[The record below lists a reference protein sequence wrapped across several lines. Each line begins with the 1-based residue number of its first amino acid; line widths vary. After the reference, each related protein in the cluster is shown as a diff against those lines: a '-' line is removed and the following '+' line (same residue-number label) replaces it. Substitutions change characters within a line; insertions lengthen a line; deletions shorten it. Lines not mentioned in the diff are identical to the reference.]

1 MGLIAKL
8 YSAKTG
14 GKKMSIKRI
23 GILTAGGDCP
33 GLNAVVRAVSKNALG
48 HGIEVFGV
56 RNGFDGL
63 VRNEIFPLTNEKV
76 SGILTLGGTIL
87 GTSNIANPFK
97 YTLPPFGTP
106 EKPQD
111 VSSVVLHNFKECG
124 LDALITIGGDGTLH
138 MSQQFVERGMP
149 IVAVPKT
156 IDNDLDA
163 TDQTFGFDSALAIAT
178 EAIDR
183 LHTTAQSHH
192 RVMIVETMGRY
203 AGWIALRSALAGGGD
218 VVLIPEI
225 PYNDDVI
232 VDYILNRKRN
242 GKNFSI
248 VVAAEG
254 AKNEAGEQAIARTV
268 AGSTDAI
275 RLGGIAYKLSDMIER
290 RTGIE
295 SRACV
300 LGHTQRGGCPTAFDR
315 WLSTLY
321 GAKAFDMVL
330 EGKFGH
336 MASFRNFNI
345 TEVKIADAIAKL
357 KLVDPQGKEV
367 KAALEVGMSF
377 GSAQIG

>member
-1 MGLIAKL
+1 MN
-8 YSAKTG
+8 
-14 GKKMSIKRI
+14 IKRI
-23 GILTAGGDCP
+23 GVLTAGGDCP
-33 GLNAVVRAVSKNALG
+33 GLNAVVRAVAKNALG

-63 VRNEIFPLTNEKV
+63 VRNDIVKITNETV

-97 YTLPPFGTP
+97 YTLAPFGTP
-106 EKPQD
+106 ENPRD
-111 VSSVVLHNFKECG
+111 VSSVALHNFKERE

-138 MSQQFVERGMP
+138 MSQQFVELGMP

-163 TDQTFGFDSALAIAT
+163 TDQTFGFDSALHIAT

-218 VVLIPEI
+218 IVLIPEI

-232 VDYILNRKRN
+232 VEYILNRKRR
-242 GKNFSI
+242 GKTFSI

-254 AKNEAGEQAIARTV
+254 AKNEKGELAVARTV

-275 RLGGIAYKLSDMIER
+275 RLGGIAYKLSDMIEQ

-300 LGHTQRGGCPTAFDR
+300 LGHTQRGGTPTAFDR

-321 GAKAFDMVL
+321 GAKALDMVL
-330 EGKFGH
+330 EGKFGY
-336 MASFRNFNI
+336 MASFKNFGMA
-345 TEVKIADAIAKL
+345 EVKIADAIARL
-357 KLVDPQGKEV
+357 KRVDPHGAEV

>member
-1 MGLIAKL
+1 M
-8 YSAKTG
+8 T
-14 GKKMSIKRI
+14 IKRI

-48 HGIEVFGV
+48 HGIEVYGV

-63 VRNEIFPLTNEKV
+63 VRNDIFPLTNEKV

-87 GTSNIANPFK
+87 GSSNIANPFK
-97 YTLPPFGTP
+97 YTLAPFGTP
-106 EKPQD
+106 ENPRD
-111 VSSVVLHNFKECG
+111 VSSVALHNFKANQ

-138 MSQQFVERGMP
+138 MSQQFVELGMP

-163 TDQTFGFDSALAIAT
+163 TDQTFGFDSALHIAT

-218 VVLIPEI
+218 IVLIPEI

-232 VDYILNRKRN
+232 VEYILNRKRN

-254 AKNEAGEQAIARTV
+254 AKNEKGEQAIARTV

-275 RLGGIAYKLSDMIER
+275 RLGGIAYKLSDMIEK

-300 LGHTQRGGCPTAFDR
+300 LGHTQRGGGPTAFDR

-330 EGKFGH
+330 EGKFGQ
-336 MASFRNFNI
+336 MASFKNFAI

-357 KLVDPQGKEV
+357 KRVDPNGAEV

>member
-1 MGLIAKL
+1 M
-8 YSAKTG
+8 T
-14 GKKMSIKRI
+14 IKRI

-33 GLNAVVRAVSKNALG
+33 GLNAVVRAACKNALN
-48 HGIEVFGV
+48 HGIEVYGV

-63 VRNEIFPLTNEKV
+63 VRNYIFKITNETV

-87 GTSNIANPFK
+87 GTSNIANPFN
-97 YTLPPFGTP
+97 YTLAPFGS
-106 EKPQD
+106 PQEPKD
-111 VSSVVLHNFKECG
+111 VSSVALHNFKEHE

-138 MSQQFVERGMP
+138 MSQQFVELGMP

-163 TDQTFGFDSALAIAT
+163 TDQTFGFDSALHIAT

-218 VVLIPEI
+218 IVLIPEI

-232 VDYILNRKRN
+232 VNYILNRKSK
-242 GKNFSI
+242 GKTFSI

-300 LGHTQRGGCPTAFDR
+300 LGHTQRGGSPTAFDR

-321 GAKAFDMVL
+321 GAKAFDMVM
-330 EGKFGH
+330 EEKFGY
-336 MASFRNFNI
+336 MASFKNFGI
-345 TEVKIADAIAKL
+345 SEVKISDAIANL
-357 KLVDPQGKEV
+357 KRVDPHGAEV

>member
-1 MGLIAKL
+1 M
-8 YSAKTG
+8 T
-14 GKKMSIKRI
+14 IKRI

-33 GLNAVVRAVSKNALG
+33 GLNAVVRAVSKNALN
-48 HGIEVFGV
+48 HGIEVFGI

-63 VRNEIFPLTNEKV
+63 VRNDLFPITNETV

-106 EKPQD
+106 ENPRNM
-111 VSSVVLHNFKECG
+111 SSVALHNFKAHN

-138 MSQQFVERGMP
+138 MSQAFVELGLP

-156 IDNDLDA
+156 IDNDLCA

-218 VVLIPEI
+218 IVLIPEI

-232 VDYILNRKRN
+232 VNSILARKNR
-242 GKNFSI
+242 GKTFSI

-254 AKNEAGEQAIARTV
+254 AKNEAGEQAVARTV

-275 RLGGIAYKLSDMIER
+275 RLGGIAYKLSDMIEK

-300 LGHTQRGGCPTAFDR
+300 LGHTQRGGTPTAFDR

-321 GAKAFDMVL
+321 GAKALDMVL
-330 EGKFGH
+330 EGKFGY
-336 MASFRNFNI
+336 MASFKNFQLG
-345 TEVKIADAIAKL
+345 EVKIADAIAQL
-357 KLVDPQGKEV
+357 KRVDPNGEEV
-367 KAALEVGMSF
+367 KAALEIGMSF

>member
-1 MGLIAKL
+1 M
-8 YSAKTG
+8 T
-14 GKKMSIKRI
+14 IKRI

-48 HGIEVFGV
+48 RGIEVWGI

-63 VRNEIFPLTNEKV
+63 VRNDLFKITDETV

-106 EKPQD
+106 EAPKD
-111 VSSVVLHNFKECG
+111 LSTVVLHNVKERN
-124 LDALITIGGDGTLH
+124 LDAVITIGGDGTLH
-138 MSQQFVERGMP
+138 MSQRFAELGLP

-156 IDNDLDA
+156 IDNDLSA
-163 TDQTFGFDSALAIAT
+163 TDQTFGFDSALHIAT

-203 AGWIALRSALAGGGD
+203 AGWIALRAALAGGGD
-218 VVLIPEI
+218 IVLIPEI
-225 PYNDDVI
+225 PYNDDII
-232 VDYILNRKRN
+232 VKHILERKNR

-254 AKNEAGEQAIARTV
+254 AKNEKGEQTIARTV

-275 RLGGIAYKLSDMIER
+275 RLGGIAYKLSDMIEH

-300 LGHTQRGGCPTAFDR
+300 LGHTQRGGTPTAFDR

-321 GAKAFDMVL
+321 GAKALDMVL
-330 EGKFGH
+330 EEKFGY
-336 MASFRNFNI
+336 MASFRDFQI
-345 TEVKIADAIAKL
+345 TEVKIADAISQL
-357 KLVDPQGKEV
+357 KCVDPNGAEV
-367 KAALEVGMSF
+367 KAALETGMSF
-377 GSAQIG
+377 GSSTIG

>member
-1 MGLIAKL
+1 M
-8 YSAKTG
+8 T
-14 GKKMSIKRI
+14 IKRI

-48 HGIEVFGV
+48 HGIEVFGI

-63 VRNEIFPLTNEKV
+63 VRNDMFQITGEYV

-97 YTLPPFGTP
+97 YTLAPFGTP
-106 EKPQD
+106 EKPRD
-111 VSSVVLHNFKECG
+111 VSAVALHNFKEQN
-124 LDALITIGGDGTLH
+124 LDALIAVGGDGTLH
-138 MSQQFVERGMP
+138 MAQQFVEMGMP

-163 TDQTFGFDSALAIAT
+163 TDQTFGFDSALHIAT

-183 LHTTAQSHH
+183 LHTTAYSHH

-218 VVLIPEI
+218 IVLIPEI

-232 VDYILNRKRN
+232 VDYILNRKHR
-242 GKNFSI
+242 GKTFSI

-254 AKNEAGEQAIARTV
+254 AKNEKGEQAVARTV
-268 AGSTDAI
+268 AGSTDSI
-275 RLGGIAYKLSDMIER
+275 RLGGIAYKLSDMIEK

-295 SRACV
+295 SRACI
-300 LGHTQRGGCPTAFDR
+300 LGHTQRGGTPTAFDR

-321 GAKAFDMVL
+321 GAKALDMVL
-330 EGKFGH
+330 EGKIGY
-336 MASFRNFNI
+336 MASFRNFGMA
-345 TEVKIADAIAKL
+345 EVKISDAIAQL
-357 KLVDPQGKEV
+357 KRVDPHGADV

-377 GSAQIG
+377 GSAEIG

>member
-1 MGLIAKL
+1 
-8 YSAKTG
+8 
-14 GKKMSIKRI
+14 MSVKRI

-33 GLNAVVRAVSKNALG
+33 GLNAVVRAVSKNALS
-48 HGIEVFGV
+48 HGIEVYGV

-63 VRNEIFPLTNEKV
+63 VRNDIFPLTNEKV

-106 EKPQD
+106 EKPRD
-111 VSSVVLHNFKECG
+111 VSSVAMHNFKEREM
-124 LDALITIGGDGTLH
+124 DALITIGGDGTLL
-138 MSQQFVERGMP
+138 G
-149 IVAVPKT
+149 
-156 IDNDLDA
+156 A
-163 TDQTFGFDSALAIAT
+163 TDQTFGFDSALHIAT

-232 VDYILNRKRN
+232 VEYILNRKRS

-254 AKNEAGEQAIARTV
+254 AKNEAGEQAISRTV

-275 RLGGIAYKLSDMIER
+275 RLGGIAYKLSDMIEK

-300 LGHTQRGGCPTAFDR
+300 LGHTQRGGTPTAFDR

-321 GAKAFDMVL
+321 GAKALDMVL
-330 EGKFGH
+330 EGKFGE
-336 MASFRNFNI
+336 MASFRNFGM

-357 KLVDPQGKEV
+357 KLVDPHGKEV

-377 GSAQIG
+377 GSSQIG

>member
-1 MGLIAKL
+1 MTI
-8 YSAKTG
+8 
-14 GKKMSIKRI
+14 KKI

-33 GLNAVVRAVSKNALG
+33 GLNAVVRAASKNALSR
-48 HGIEVFGV
+48 GIEVLGFK
-56 RNGFDGL
+56 NGFDGL
-63 VRNEIFPLTNEKV
+63 VRNEFINITPQTV
-76 SGILTLGGTIL
+76 TGILTLGGTIL
-87 GTSNIANPFK
+87 GSSNIANPFK

-106 EKPQD
+106 ENPRD
-111 VSSVVLHNFKECG
+111 MSSVALHNFKENG

-138 MSQQFVERGMP
+138 MSQQFVELGMP

-156 IDNDLDA
+156 IDNDLSA
-163 TDQTFGFDSALAIAT
+163 TDQTFGFDSALHIAT

-203 AGWIALRSALAGGGD
+203 AGWIALRSAIAGGGD
-218 VVLIPEI
+218 IVLIPEI

-232 VDYILNRKRN
+232 VNYILNRKSK

-254 AKNEAGEQAIARTV
+254 AKNEQGEQAVARTV

-275 RLGGIAYKLSDMIER
+275 RLGGIANKLSAMIESK
-290 RTGIE
+290 TGIE

-300 LGHTQRGGCPTAFDR
+300 LGHTQRGGTPTAFDR

-321 GAKAFDMVL
+321 GAKALDMVL
-330 EGKFGH
+330 EGKFGS
-336 MASFRNFNI
+336 MAAFRDFKMA
-345 TEVKIADAIAKL
+345 EVKIADAISNL
-357 KLVDPQGKEV
+357 KRVDPHGEEV
-367 KAALEVGMSF
+367 KSALEVGMSF

>member
-1 MGLIAKL
+1 
-8 YSAKTG
+8 
-14 GKKMSIKRI
+14 MSIKRI

-33 GLNAVVRAVSKNALG
+33 GLNAVVRAVSKNALR
-48 HGIEVFGV
+48 HGIEVLGF

-63 VRNEIFPLTNEKV
+63 VRNEFLTITDDTV

-106 EKPQD
+106 EDPKD
-111 VSSVVLHNFKECG
+111 MSAVALHNFKENQ

-138 MSQQFVERGMP
+138 MSQQFVDLGMP

-156 IDNDLDA
+156 IDNDLSA
-163 TDQTFGFDSALAIAT
+163 TDQTFGFDSALAVAT

-192 RVMIVETMGRY
+192 RVMIIETMGRY
-203 AGWIALRSALAGGGD
+203 AGWIALRSAIAGGGD
-218 VVLIPEI
+218 IVLIPEI
-225 PYNDDVI
+225 PYNEDVI
-232 VDYILNRKRN
+232 VNYILDRKAK

-254 AKNEAGEQAIARTV
+254 AKNELGEQTVARTLP
-268 AGSTDAI
+268 GSTDPI
-275 RLGGIAYKLSDMIER
+275 RLGGIAYKLSNMIED
-290 RTGIE
+290 RTKIE

-300 LGHTQRGGCPTAFDR
+300 LWHTQRGGTPTAFDR

-321 GAKAFDMVL
+321 GAKALDMVL
-330 EGKFGH
+330 NGQFGY
-336 MASFRNFNI
+336 MAAFRDFQI
-345 TEVKIADAIAKL
+345 TEVKITDAISKL
-357 KLVDPQGKEV
+357 KLVDPHGEEV
-367 KAALEVGMSF
+367 QAALQVGMSF
-377 GSAQIG
+377 GSSEIG

>member
-1 MGLIAKL
+1 MTVRK
-8 YSAKTG
+8 
-14 GKKMSIKRI
+14 I

-33 GLNAVVRAVSKNALG
+33 GLNAVVRAVSKNALSR
-48 HGIEVFGV
+48 GIEVLGFK
-56 RNGFDGL
+56 NGFDGL
-63 VRNEIFPLTNEKV
+63 VRNEFIQITEHTV

-87 GTSNIANPFK
+87 GSSNIANPFS
-97 YTLPPFGTP
+97 YTLPPFGSP
-106 EKPQD
+106 EQPRD
-111 VSSVVLHNFKECG
+111 LSSVVLHNFKANQ

-138 MSQQFVERGMP
+138 MSQRFVEMGMP

-156 IDNDLDA
+156 IDNDLSA
-163 TDQTFGFDSALAIAT
+163 TDQTFGFDSALHIAT

-203 AGWIALRSALAGGGD
+203 AGWIALRSAIAGGGD
-218 VVLIPEI
+218 IVLIPEI

-232 VDYILNRKRN
+232 VNYILNRKSK

-254 AKNEAGEQAIARTV
+254 AKNEKGEQAVARTV

-275 RLGGIAYKLSDMIER
+275 RLGGIANRLSAMIEDK
-290 RTGIE
+290 TGIE
-295 SRACV
+295 SRACI
-300 LGHTQRGGCPTAFDR
+300 LGHTQRGGTPTAFDR

-321 GAKAFDMVL
+321 GAKALDMVI
-330 EGKFGH
+330 EGKFGS
-336 MASFRNFNI
+336 MAALKGFAMA
-345 TEVKIADAIAKL
+345 EVKIADAIANL
-357 KLVDPQGKEV
+357 KRVDPQGEEV
-367 KAALEVGMSF
+367 RYALEVGMSF

>member
-1 MGLIAKL
+1 M
-8 YSAKTG
+8 T
-14 GKKMSIKRI
+14 IKRI

-33 GLNAVVRAVSKNALG
+33 GLNAVVRAVSKNALN
-48 HGIEVFGV
+48 HGIEVFGI

-63 VRNEIFPLTNEKV
+63 VRNDLFPITNETV

-106 EKPQD
+106 ENPRNM
-111 VSSVVLHNFKECG
+111 SSVALHNFKAHN

-138 MSQQFVERGMP
+138 MSQAFVELGLP

-156 IDNDLDA
+156 IDNDLCA

-218 VVLIPEI
+218 IVLIPEI

-232 VDYILNRKRN
+232 VNSILARKNR
-242 GKNFSI
+242 GKTFSI

-254 AKNEAGEQAIARTV
+254 AKNEAGEQAVARTV

-275 RLGGIAYKLSDMIER
+275 RLGGIAYKLSDMIEK

-300 LGHTQRGGCPTAFDR
+300 LGHTQRGGTPTAFDR

-321 GAKAFDMVL
+321 GAKALDMVL
-330 EGKFGH
+330 DGKFGY
-336 MASFRNFNI
+336 MASFKNFQLG
-345 TEVKIADAIAKL
+345 EVKIADAIAQL
-357 KLVDPQGKEV
+357 KRVDPNGEEV
-367 KAALEVGMSF
+367 KAALEIGMSF

>member
-1 MGLIAKL
+1 
-8 YSAKTG
+8 
-14 GKKMSIKRI
+14 MSIKRI

-33 GLNAVVRAVSKNALG
+33 GLNAVVRAVSKNALRQ
-48 HGIEVFGV
+48 GIEVLGFK
-56 RNGFDGL
+56 NGFDGL
-63 VRNEIFPLTNEKV
+63 VRNEFINITNDTV

-106 EKPQD
+106 EDPRD
-111 VSSVVLHNFKECG
+111 LSSVALHNFKENQ

-138 MSQQFVERGMP
+138 MSQQFVDLGMP

-156 IDNDLDA
+156 IDNDLSA
-163 TDQTFGFDSALAIAT
+163 TDQTFGFDSALAVAT

-218 VVLIPEI
+218 IVLIPEI
-225 PYNDDVI
+225 PYSDDVI
-232 VDYILNRKRN
+232 VNYILDRKAK
-242 GKNFSI
+242 GKTFSI

-254 AKNEAGEQAIARTV
+254 AKNELGEQTVARTLP
-268 AGSTDAI
+268 GSTDPI
-275 RLGGIAYKLSDMIER
+275 RLGGIAYKLSNMIED
-290 RTGIE
+290 RTKIE

-300 LGHTQRGGCPTAFDR
+300 LGHTQRGGTPTAFDR

-321 GAKAFDMVL
+321 GAKALDMVL
-330 EGKFGH
+330 QEQFGY
-336 MASFRNFNI
+336 MAAFREFKI
-345 TEVKIADAIAKL
+345 TEVTIADAISQL
-357 KLVDPQGKEV
+357 KLVDPHGAEV
-367 KAALEVGMSF
+367 QAALEVGMSF
-377 GSAQIG
+377 GSAEIG

>member
-1 MGLIAKL
+1 MF
-8 YSAKTG
+8 G
-14 GKKMSIKRI
+14 GDMSIKKI

-33 GLNAVVRAVSKNALG
+33 GLNAVVRAVSKNALQ
-48 HGIEVFGV
+48 HGVEVLGFK
-56 RNGFDGL
+56 NGFDGL
-63 VRNEIFPLTNEKV
+63 VRNEFINITNQTV

-87 GTSNIANPFK
+87 GSSNIANPFN
-97 YTLPPFGTP
+97 YTLPPFGSP
-106 EKPQD
+106 ESPRD
-111 VSSVVLHNFKECG
+111 LSSVVMHNFKENR

-138 MSQQFVERGMP
+138 MSQQFVDMGMP
-149 IVAVPKT
+149 IVAIPKT
-156 IDNDLDA
+156 IDNDLSA

-203 AGWIALRSALAGGGD
+203 AGWIALRSAIAGGGD
-218 VVLIPEI
+218 IVLIPEI

-232 VDYILNRKRN
+232 VSAILERKGR
-242 GKNFSI
+242 GKNFSL

-254 AKNEAGEQAIARTV
+254 AKNEQGEQAVARTV

-275 RLGGIAYKLSDMIER
+275 RLGGIANKLSMMIEEK
-290 RTGIE
+290 TGIE

-300 LGHTQRGGCPTAFDR
+300 LGHTQRGGTPTAFDR

-330 EGKFGH
+330 EGKFGY
-336 MASFRNFNI
+336 MAALHAFKM
-345 TEVKIADAIAKL
+345 TEVKISDAISNL
-357 KLVDPQGKEV
+357 KRVDPHGEEV
-367 KAALEVGMSF
+367 RAALEVGMSF
-377 GSAQIG
+377 GSAEIG

>member
-1 MGLIAKL
+1 M
-8 YSAKTG
+8 T
-14 GKKMSIKRI
+14 IKRI

-33 GLNAVVRAVSKNALG
+33 GLNAVVRAVSKNALQNG
-48 HGIEVFGV
+48 VEVLGFK
-56 RNGFDGL
+56 NGFDGL
-63 VRNEIFPLTNEKV
+63 VRNEFIHITPQTV

-87 GTSNIANPFK
+87 GSSNIANPFN

-106 EKPQD
+106 EKPTD
-111 VSSVVLHNFKECG
+111 MSGVVLHNFKENQ

-138 MSQQFVERGMP
+138 MSQQFVELGMP

-156 IDNDLDA
+156 IDNDLSA

-218 VVLIPEI
+218 IVLIPEI

-232 VDYILNRKRN
+232 VQCILDRKSK
-242 GKNFSI
+242 GKTFSI

-254 AKNEAGEQAIARTV
+254 AKNEKGEQAVARTV

-275 RLGGIAYKLSDMIER
+275 RLGGIASKISDMIESK
-290 RTGIE
+290 TGIE

-300 LGHTQRGGCPTAFDR
+300 LGHTQRGGTPTAFDR

-321 GAKAFDMVL
+321 GAKAMDMVL
-330 EGKFGH
+330 EGKFGC
-336 MASFRNFNI
+336 MAALRGFKM
-345 TEVKIADAIAKL
+345 TEVTIADAISQL
-357 KLVDPQGKEV
+357 KRVDPHGEEV
-367 KAALEVGMSF
+367 KSALEVGMSF
-377 GSAQIG
+377 GSSEIG